1 MLYVIVAVIILVLIV
16 AILMFQKAKSNQTL
30 IFDTSKDLTAFLRKK
45 YSSQIKHNQPIH
57 GFVLEDASIQRTLK
71 ESDMGDLGRSAV
83 DVQVSLVTPDGFQE
97 VSAPCGNVKAEFKKG
112 DFIVVLPIHNERH
125 GFWHYV
131 TVAKLQPIYDGK
143 KKSWIILENYLQ
155 P

>member
-1 MLYVIVAVIILVLIV
+1 MLYVIIAVIISVLIF
-16 AILMFQKAKSNQTL
+16 AILMFRKVKNNQVL

-45 YSSQIKHNQPIH
+45 YYSQIKHNQPIH

-71 ESDMGDLGRSAV
+71 ESDIGDLGRSAV
-83 DVQVSLVTPDGFQE
+83 DVQVNLVTQDGFQE
-97 VSAPCGNVKAEFKKG
+97 VSAPCGNINAEFNKG
-112 DFIVVLPIHNERH
+112 DFVVVLPIYNDRH

-143 KKSWIILENYLQ
+143 KKSWIILENYIH
-155 P
+155 

>member
-1 MLYVIVAVIILVLIV
+1 MLYVIIAVIILVLII
-16 AILMFQKAKSNQTL
+16 AILMFQKAKSNQAS
-30 IFDTSKDLTAFLRKK
+30 IFDTSEDLTAFLRKK

-71 ESDMGDLGRSAV
+71 ESGMGDLGRSAV
-83 DVQVSLVTPDGFQE
+83 DIQVNLVTQDGFQE
-97 VSAPCGNVKAEFKKG
+97 VSAPCGNIKAEFNKG
-112 DFIVVLPIHNERH
+112 DFVVVLPIHNDRH

-143 KKSWIILENYLQ
+143 KKSWIILENYIH
-155 P
+155 

>member
-1 MLYVIVAVIILVLIV
+1 MLYVIITLIILVLII
-16 AILMFQKAKSNQTL
+16 AILMFQKAKSNKAL
-30 IFDTSKDLTAFLRKK
+30 IFDTSKDLVVFLRKK

-71 ESDMGDLGRSAV
+71 ESDIGDMGRSAV
-83 DVQVSLVTPDGFQE
+83 DVQVNLVTQDGFQE
-97 VSAPCGNVKAEFKKG
+97 VSAPCGNIKAKFNKG
-112 DFIVVLPIHNERH
+112 DFVVVLPIHNDRH

-143 KKSWIILENYLQ
+143 KKSWIILENYIH
-155 P
+155 